1 MARER
6 RHLIPYEVIAI
17 IALALAPIPAAV
29 PIAVPLL
36 VAGSISR
43 WMRGRSWAE
52 VQKGP
57 AWLAGVGILAG
68 AIALGVA
75 LLAGSQSL
83 TALFA
88 GISGDT
94 IVEMSDL
101 ATSSGRPMT
110 IALTAVAVA
119 MTAIAAELAL
129 RGWIVERVLELSP
142 GSPVLPVLVGALA
155 EAMVTPG
162 DVPTRVGAAILGAG
176 LGWIYAAA
184 GRSTLAP
191 MLARITFQVGAV
203 VFAALR
209 LV

>member
-6 RHLIPYEVIAI
+6 RQLIPSEVIAI
-17 IALALAPIPAAV
+17 LAIALAPIPAAV

-52 VQKGP
+52 VQQGP
-57 AWLAGVGILAG
+57 AWLAGAGILAG

-75 LLAGSQSL
+75 LLAGTQSL

-88 GISGDT
+88 GISGET
-94 IVEMSDL
+94 IVEMADL

-110 IALTAVAVA
+110 IAITAVAVA

-162 DVPTRVGAAILGAG
+162 DVPTRIGAAILGAG
-176 LGWIYAAA
+176 LGWIYVAG

-191 MLARITFQVGAV
+191 ILARVTFQVGAV
-203 VFAALR
+203 VFATLR